1 MSNEKKAV
9 RRRLVL
15 VLALLA
21 VIAVT
26 VAGPQGPT
34 ASATC
39 NDFNTARVN
48 FYSNASD
55 TTLVGYCVHGC
66 CQIWT
71 CYGQATMYETLAY
84 EFSCE

>member
-1 MSNEKKAV
+1 MSNERKAV

-21 VIAVT
+21 VIAVI
-26 VAGPQGPT
+26 VAGPQAPT

-48 FYSNASD
+48 FYNNAAH

-66 CQIWT
+66 CETWT
-71 CYGQATMYETLAY
+71 CYGESTLYETLAY
-84 EFSCE
+84 EISCD